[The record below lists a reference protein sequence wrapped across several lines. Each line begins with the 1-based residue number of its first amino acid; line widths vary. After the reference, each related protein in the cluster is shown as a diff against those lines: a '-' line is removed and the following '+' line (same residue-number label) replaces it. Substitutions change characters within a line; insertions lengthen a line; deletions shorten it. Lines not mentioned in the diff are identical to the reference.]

1 MLAAGAYA
9 LPSLG
14 RAMALRALVGL
25 TGEGADKRTGWV
37 HVAYSGTWEGHS
49 EGAFTLD
56 RAAFESCIRAFEAQ
70 SNPVP
75 VDYEHA
81 SVRDVAKA
89 PAAGWVQKLELRGDD
104 LWALVEWTKTAA
116 EEIRSG
122 AYRFCSGVF
131 VFDKPDRKS
140 GEPVPCVVHSV
151 ALTNTP
157 FVDGQRPIALSQRRV
172 ALSSG
177 GKMKIDRGALE
188 EALKNLDGKEFT
200 EEQLQALIKSV
211 AEMAKAQDP
220 DAGADI
226 EVEVEEPAEMADA
239 APLKSDDK
247 AKDKPKAEDAEKK
260 ALADAPIPPPEAA
273 PMADESA
280 PPADPAALM
289 AKLEELAAAAGTDV
303 AGLMAKLEEMI
314 AGGAQP
320 GGNPAAM
327 SDDVKSLSVRYEAQA
342 VTIRTLSAKL
352 KKYEDAEAK
361 ARKKAADDKRA
372 ALDADVDSLVTTG
385 VVLKADSDKLRALA
399 HRDEVAYRDMV
410 AVLRNRPA
418 VPTGVEA
425 AGRKVEA
432 GGDQSLDVFV
442 DMSQPAIKSL
452 SDSLKRFGLTDE
464 VVAKRIREHVARAP
478 KVSAG

>member
-56 RAAFESCIRAFEAQ
+56 RAAFESCIRAFEEQ
-70 SNPVP
+70 SNPIP

-122 AYRFCSGVF
+122 AYRFSSGVF

-140 GEPVPCVVHSV
+140 GAPVACCIHSV

-226 EVEVEEPAEMADA
+226 EVEVEEPDEMADA

-247 AKDKPKAEDAEKK
+247 AKDKPKAEGDDKSK
-260 ALADAPIPPPEAA
+260 ALADAPIPPSVEEVPAA
-273 PMADESA
+273 DAA
-280 PPADPAALM
+280 PADPAAIVAELESIAAAMGKDVAGVLAYLREM
-289 AKLEELAAAAGTDV
+289 ATAGVGEAAAA
-303 AGLMAKLEEMI
+303 
-314 AGGAQP
+314 
-320 GGNPAAM
+320 NPAALKAE
-327 SDDVKSLSVRYEAQA
+327 VAA
-342 VTIRTLSAKL
+342 LSATVRSYGAQLSTYRKRD
-352 KKYEDAEAK
+352 EAEAK
-361 ARKKAADDKRA
+361 AKREA
-372 ALDADVDSLVTTG
+372 EQRALSAEVDEMVTRG
-385 VVLKADSDKLRALA
+385 VIVKADAEKWRELALS
-399 HRDEVAYRDMV
+399 HPKNFRELSSTLKPV
-410 AVLRNRPA
+410 
-418 VPTGVEA
+418 VPTGREA
-425 AGRKVEA
+425 SAIDAPPAPESRPTDGPPLDKSDPQVRALFDRYRKNWRV
-432 GGDQSLDVFV
+432 
-442 DMSQPAIKSL
+442 
-452 SDSLKRFGLTDE
+452 TDE
-464 VVAKRIREHVARAP
+464 PTLERLVRRHIATNQ
-478 KVSAG
+478 VSAG

>member
-49 EGAFTLD
+49 EGAYTLD
-56 RAAFESCIRAFEAQ
+56 RAAFESCIRAFEEQ
-70 SNPVP
+70 SNPIP

-122 AYRFCSGVF
+122 AYRFSSGVF

-140 GEPVPCVVHSV
+140 G

-226 EVEVEEPAEMADA
+226 EVEVEEPDEMADA

-247 AKDKPKAEDAEKK
+247 AKDKPKAEGDDKSK
-260 ALADAPIPPPEAA
+260 ALADAPIPPSVEEVPAA
-273 PMADESA
+273 DAA
-280 PPADPAALM
+280 PADPAAIVAELESIAAAMGKDVAGVLAYLREM
-289 AKLEELAAAAGTDV
+289 ATAGVGEAAAA
-303 AGLMAKLEEMI
+303 
-314 AGGAQP
+314 
-320 GGNPAAM
+320 NPAALKAE
-327 SDDVKSLSVRYEAQA
+327 VAA
-342 VTIRTLSAKL
+342 LSATVRSYGAQLSTYRKRD
-352 KKYEDAEAK
+352 EAEAK
-361 ARKKAADDKRA
+361 AKREA
-372 ALDADVDSLVTTG
+372 EQRALSAEVDEMVTRG
-385 VVLKADSDKLRALA
+385 VIVKADAEKWRELALS
-399 HRDEVAYRDMV
+399 HPKNFRELSSTLKPV
-410 AVLRNRPA
+410 
-418 VPTGVEA
+418 VPTGREA
-425 AGRKVEA
+425 SAIDAPPAPESRPTDGPPLDKSDPQVRALFDRYRKNWRV
-432 GGDQSLDVFV
+432 
-442 DMSQPAIKSL
+442 
-452 SDSLKRFGLTDE
+452 TDE
-464 VVAKRIREHVARAP
+464 PTLERLVRRHIATNQ
-478 KVSAG
+478 VSAG